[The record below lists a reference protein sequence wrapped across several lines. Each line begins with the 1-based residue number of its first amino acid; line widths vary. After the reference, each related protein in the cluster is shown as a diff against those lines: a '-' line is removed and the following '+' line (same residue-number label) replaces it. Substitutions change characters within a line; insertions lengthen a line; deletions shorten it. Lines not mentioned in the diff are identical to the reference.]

1 MAEED
6 LEIVYEEANE
16 AMGKS
21 VQSYRKDMLRIRTG
35 RASTSLLDGIM
46 VDYYGSAT
54 PLNQLANL
62 SAPDPRLLVV
72 TAFDKGSL
80 NDIERA
86 IQASQL
92 GLNPANDGKVIRI
105 SVPPLT
111 EERRKQ
117 LVKQVKK
124 MAEEHKIG
132 VREARRDAI
141 AMVKEL
147 ETDGSLPK
155 DDRHRADKHIQD
167 LTNEFSKKIDELTS
181 QKEQEVLEV

>member
-6 LEIVYEEANE
+6 LEIVYEAANE
-16 AMGKS
+16 AMEKS
-21 VQSYRKDMLRIRTG
+21 VKSYRKDLLRIRTG

-46 VDYYGSAT
+46 VEYYGTPT
-54 PLNQLANL
+54 PLNQLGNL

-72 TAFDKGSL
+72 TAFDKGAL
-80 NDIERA
+80 NDIEKA
-86 IQASQL
+86 IQASEL

-111 EERRKQ
+111 EERRRE

-124 MAEEHKIG
+124 IAEDHKIG
-132 VREARRDAI
+132 VREGRKDAL
-141 AMVKEL
+141 AMLKDL
-147 ETDGSLPK
+147 ESDGSIPK
-155 DDRHRADKHIQD
+155 DDRHRADKHIQE
-167 LTNEFSKKIDELTS
+167 LTNEYTGKIDELTA

>member
-6 LEIVYEEANE
+6 LEIVYVEAGD
-16 AMGKS
+16 AMDKT
-21 VQSYRKDMLRIRTG
+21 VKSYRKDLLRIRTG
-35 RASTSLLDGIM
+35 RASTALLDGIL
-46 VDYYGSAT
+46 VDYYGSST

-80 NDIERA
+80 DDIEKA
-86 IQASQL
+86 IQASEL

-111 EERRKQ
+111 EERRKD

-124 MAEEHKIG
+124 IAEEHKVG
-132 VREARRDAI
+132 VREARREAI
-141 AMVKEL
+141 GMLKDL

-167 LTNEFSKKIDELTS
+167 LTDEFTSKIDGLTA

>member
-6 LEIVYEEANE
+6 LEIVYQEVSE
-16 AMGKS
+16 AMDKS
-21 VQSYRKDMLRIRTG
+21 IKSYRKDLLRIRTG
-35 RASTSLLDGIM
+35 RASTALLDGIT

-80 NDIERA
+80 GDIEKA
-86 IQASQL
+86 IQASEL

-105 SVPPLT
+105 TVPPLT
-111 EERRKQ
+111 EERRKD

-124 MAEEHKIG
+124 SAEEHKVG
-132 VREARRDAI
+132 VREARRDGI
-141 AMVKEL
+141 AMLKEL
-147 ETDGSLPK
+147 ENDGSLPK
-155 DDRHRADKHIQD
+155 DDRHRADKHVQD
-167 LTNEFSKKIDELTS
+167 LTNEYIGKLDELTT